1 MSSKKILLGCYEIPG
16 YGGANTASYQLFQ
29 WMQEDGH
36 EVHYLNL
43 IDDQDAAYFQFAF
56 GPNYGNPLSLNHVHN
71 ALLKGPLYFPHPEL
85 SDLIAAIEPDLM
97 IGVDFIAALLMK
109 RARPD
114 TKMIFMTAGCQQV
127 KDTVNGRLVTDLI
140 TQEMRI
146 RQATA
151 TPRKSCREEIEA
163 ADIADLILTHSNI
176 TLALF
181 QHFYSYLGG
190 KIYPEP
196 IWFGEWIYREALKH
210 RAFAKPFAERDIDVL
225 FLASSWARPEKN
237 YRWVARAV
245 SQLSQANIHIVGEI
259 AERDRIKRAHY
270 YGLVT
275 DREEVFKLMGRAKT
289 VACPSSYDSAP
300 GILFEA
306 AAMGCNIVATKN
318 CGNWMVCHDQLLA
331 DPSTERE
338 FLRAMA
344 LSQSQKFADNIQFF
358 LQAGCYRQLV
368 EITQLI

>member
-1 MSSKKILLGCYEIPG
+1 MSSKKLLLGCYEIPG
-16 YGGANTASYQLFQ
+16 YGGANTATYQLFHL
-29 WMQEDGH
+29 MQEDGYD
-36 EVHYLNL
+36 VHYVNL
-43 IDDQDAAYFQFAF
+43 VDEQDGPYFEYAF
-56 GPNYGNPLSLNHVHN
+56 GPNYGNPRCLSHVYN
-71 ALLKGPLYFPHPEL
+71 SLLKGPLYSPHPEL
-85 SDLIAAIEPDLM
+85 SDLIASIGPDVM

-109 RARPD
+109 RARPE
-114 TKMIFMTAGCQQV
+114 TKTIFMTAGCQQV
-127 KDTVNGRLVTDLI
+127 KDAVNGRLVTDLI
-140 TQEMRI
+140 TQEKKI
-146 RQATA
+146 QQATG
-151 TPRKSCREEIEA
+151 TPRKSCRQEIEA
-163 ADIADLILTHSNI
+163 VDNADLILTHSNI

-190 KIYPEP
+190 KIYPKP
-196 IWFGEWIYREALKH
+196 IWFGEWIYREALNY
-210 RAFAKPFAERDIDVL
+210 RAFAKPFGARDIDVL

-237 YRWVARAV
+237 YPWVTRA
-245 SQLSQANIHIVGEI
+245 LAKLPQANIHIVGEI
-259 AERDRIKRAHY
+259 AECDRLQRGHY

-331 DPSTERE
+331 DPFTERE
-338 FLRAMA
+338 FLRAIA
-344 LSQSQKFADNIQFF
+344 LSQSQKFADNMQFF